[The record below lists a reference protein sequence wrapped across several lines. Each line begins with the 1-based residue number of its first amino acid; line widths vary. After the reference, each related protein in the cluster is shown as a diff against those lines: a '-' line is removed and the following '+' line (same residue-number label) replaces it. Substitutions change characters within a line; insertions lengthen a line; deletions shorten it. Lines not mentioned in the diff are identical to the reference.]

1 VTEPSGNAA
10 MTAEEALSRLQT
22 ATEPGIPLFM
32 TVTLTIRPERLDAFA
47 AALTDVLPRARA
59 EESCLHLDVGRT
71 VTDPTVFVLWEV
83 WRDLVEYRDVVLQKA
98 YYQEYLRIS
107 EGSYARPRAVTL
119 LEPFPA
125 TGS

>member
-1 VTEPSGNAA
+1 MAT
-10 MTAEEALSRLQT
+10 EEALSRLQT

-32 TVTLTIRPERLDAFA
+32 TVTLTIRPERLDAFT
-47 AALTDVLPRARA
+47 AALTEVLPQARA
-59 EESCLHLDVGRT
+59 EVSCLHLDVGRT
-71 VTDPTVFVLWEV
+71 VTDPTAFVLWEV

-107 EGSYARPRAVTL
+107 EGSYARPRVVTL